1 MVSSSVATLGCA
13 TACGAVEPAATEWD
27 GSKSVATK
35 SMAMQG
41 AETRVGATE
50 IADAGWR
57 EESPAMAQMLPP
69 PLLGKKCVTATMLA
83 IFVAELAH
91 EPVNEMGVILLFGM
105 VCHQLGFV
113 VEFVQAAFPDCMV
126 KIEVE
131 PGRWQY
137 LRIEF
142 EYESRT
148 FRDHGH
154 DDRQCDMIV
163 CWRHNWKGCP
173 EHLQVLELSQI
184 VQALGRRRK

>member
-83 IFVAELAH
+83 IFVAELAPAGLQWITGACFPRRVLADRPLLAAPIQWPGLAH

-154 DDRQCDMIV
+154 DDR
-163 CWRHNWKGCP
+163 
-173 EHLQVLELSQI
+173 
-184 VQALGRRRK
+184 

>member
-1 MVSSSVATLGCA
+1 
-13 TACGAVEPAATEWD
+13 
-27 GSKSVATK
+27 VATK